1 MKIPRRNFIALLGNM
16 AVWPLAARAQQ
27 PAIPLIGY
35 LTSLRNDRP
44 NIVDGF
50 RCGLMEAGYV
60 EGRDVTIEYRF
71 AENQHDRLSALATDL
86 VKRKVAVIVATG
98 GGDSILAAIA
108 TTTTIPI
115 VFTYGSDPVRDG
127 FVASFSHP
135 GGNVTGIT
143 FFNSAISG
151 KGLGLLSE
159 LVPDADLVALL
170 VNPTNPEFAALQRDA
185 EEAARALGR
194 QLLILKTSTPTEI
207 DRAFATSRE
216 QHATALLVGGD
227 AFLTSRRQQIVALAA
242 RDAVPAL
249 YFNRDFVAEG
259 GLMSYGNDIPDAY
272 RRAGLYAGRILK
284 GEKPADLPVDQ
295 ATKFE
300 LIINLKTARA
310 LGLNVPPEL
319 SARADEVVE

>member
-1 MKIPRRNFIALLGNM
+1 MKIPRRKFITLLGST
-16 AVWPLAARAQQ
+16 AAWPLAARAQQ
-27 PAIPLIGY
+27 PAMPVVGY

-50 RCGLMEAGYV
+50 RRGLMEAGYID
-60 EGRDVTIEYRF
+60 GRDVTIAYRF
-71 AENQHDRLSALATDL
+71 AENQHDRLPALATDL
-86 VKRKVAVIVATG
+86 VNRKVAVIVATG
-98 GGDSILAAIA
+98 GGDSILAAMTA
-108 TTTTIPI
+108 TNTIPI

-143 FFNSAISG
+143 FFNAALSA

-159 LVPDADLVALL
+159 LVPNADLVALL
-170 VNPTNPEFAALQRDA
+170 VNPTNPEFAALQQDA
-185 EEAARALGR
+185 QEAAIALHR
-194 QLLILKTSTPTEI
+194 QLLVLNTSTPPEI
-207 DRAFATSRE
+207 ERAFAALRE
-216 QHATALLVGGD
+216 RHAAALVVGGD

-242 RDAVPAL
+242 RDGVPAL
-249 YFNRDFVAEG
+249 YFNRDFIVDG

-284 GEKPADLPVDQ
+284 GERSADLPVDQ

-300 LIINLKTARA
+300 LVINLKTAKA
-310 LGLNVPPEL
+310 LGLDVPPTVL
-319 SARADEVVE
+319 ARADEVIE

>member
-1 MKIPRRNFIALLGNM
+1 MKRRTFIAALGGV
-16 AVWPLAARAQQ
+16 AAWPMVARGQQQ

-50 RCGLMEAGYV
+50 RRGLMEAGYV
-60 EGRDVTIEYRF
+60 DGRDVTIEYRF
-71 AENQHDRLSALATDL
+71 AENQHDRLPALATDL
-86 VKRKVAVIVATG
+86 VNRKVAVIVATG
-98 GGDSILAAIA
+98 GGNSILAATA
-108 TTTTIPI
+108 ATTTIPI

-143 FFNSAISG
+143 FFISALTA

-159 LVPDADLVALL
+159 LVPNADLVALL
-170 VNPTNPEFAALQRDA
+170 VNPTNPESPAIQRYA

-194 QLLILKTSTPTEI
+194 KLLVLNTSTPTEI

-216 QHATALLVGGD
+216 QHAAALLVGGD

-249 YFNRDFVAEG
+249 YFNRDFIAEG
-259 GLMSYGNDIPDAY
+259 GLMSYGNDITDAL

-284 GEKPADLPVDQ
+284 GERPADLPVDQ

-300 LIINLKTARA
+300 LVINLKTAKT
-310 LGLNVPPEL
+310 LGLDVPPGL
-319 SARADEVVE
+319 SARADEVIE

>member
-1 MKIPRRNFIALLGNM
+1 MRRRTFIAGLGG
-16 AVWPLAARAQQ
+16 AAAWPLVARAQQ

-35 LTSLRNDRP
+35 LTSLKNDRP

-50 RCGLMEAGYV
+50 RRGLMEASYV
-60 EGRDVTIEYRF
+60 DGRDVTIEYRF
-71 AENQHDRLSALATDL
+71 AENQHDRLPALATDL
-86 VKRKVAVIVATG
+86 VNRNVAVIVATG
-98 GGDSILAAIA
+98 GGDLILAAMA
-108 TTTTIPI
+108 ATTTIPI

-143 FFNSAISG
+143 FFNGALSA

-159 LVPDADLVALL
+159 LVPNADLVALL
-170 VNPTNPEFAALQRDA
+170 VNPTNPEFAVLQRAA
-185 EEAARALGR
+185 EGAARALGCK
-194 QLLILKTSTPTEI
+194 LLVLNTSTPTEI
-207 DRAFATSRE
+207 DLAFATSRE
-216 QHATALLVGGD
+216 QHAAALLVGGD

-249 YFNRDFVAEG
+249 YFNRDFIAEG

-284 GEKPADLPVDQ
+284 GERPADLPIDQ

-300 LIINLKTARA
+300 LVINLKTAKT
-310 LGLNVPPEL
+310 LGLDVPPGL
-319 SARADEVVE
+319 SARADEVIE